1 MYHQQNHGTDY
12 GGVEKI
18 VLPTNGHFIDPDPT
32 MVYRIRVR
40 DAAQAYNI
48 FKVYLGLY
56 GDGSRRH
63 VSIKGNI
70 LFLSTEGLS
79 RLEKCARTVG
89 VYINSKDADFI
100 RRNGR

>member
-1 MYHQQNHGTDY
+1 MVYQQNHETGY

-18 VLPTNGHFIDPDPT
+18 VLPTNGHFIDTDPT

-63 VSIKGNI
+63 VSIKGNR
-70 LFLSTEGLS
+70 LFLSIEGLS
-79 RLEKCARTVG
+79 KLEECARTVG
-89 VYINSKDADFI
+89 VHINPKDADFI